1 MSIGLMMNM
10 TIGLMSMTIGMMTSM
25 TKAREDKNEREWGRK
40 LKIERLGL
48 TSVMH
53 RLLFTPQV

>member
-1 MSIGLMMNM
+1 MSIGLMMSM